1 MTHAYATSIHK
12 AQGSDY
18 PIVIIPILSCFKR
31 MLRRNILYTGITRA
45 IKEVILVG
53 SKAAIAQAI
62 HNNKTAK
69 RNTKL
74 ALRLRLLMNEMQQ
87 EPRKSA

>member
-1 MTHAYATSIHK
+1 LTHAYATSIHK

-18 PIVIIPILSCFKR
+18 PIVIIPMLGCFKR

-45 IKEVILVG
+45 IKEVIIVG
-53 SKAAIAQAI
+53 SKAATAQAI
-62 HNNKTAK
+62 HNNNTAK
-69 RNTKL
+69 RNTRF
-74 ALRLRLLMNEMQQ
+74 AFRLRLLMKEMQQ